1 MSSRTLARPML
12 CAVILGTSLSL
23 SAAEILDD
31 ETLDGITAGSAP
43 DALQRAPV
51 AFEIQRTTA
60 RGKRIGASGNAQ
72 VVNSL
77 DLSNFGLL
85 RLEDNAQGNL
95 RALVNTNAVNSTVQ
109 VLINLNINIDSTI
122 NSITQV
128 NSAARP
134 R

>member
-1 MSSRTLARPML
+1 MSFD
-12 CAVILGTSLSL
+12 V
-23 SAAEILDD
+23 
-31 ETLDGITAGSAP
+31 
-43 DALQRAPV
+43 QRV
-51 AFEIQRTTA
+51 TA
-60 RGKRIGASGNAQ
+60 RGKRIAASGNAQ
-72 VVNSL
+72 VVDRL

>member
-1 MSSRTLARPML
+1 MKRRICSLLVVSCGLAAMTHARASEPL
-12 CAVILGTSLSL
+12 TD
-23 SAAEILDD
+23 EQLDA
-31 ETLDGITAGSAP
+31 ITAGSA
-43 DALQRAPV
+43 AAAVRGAPV
-51 AFEIQRTTA
+51 SFEVQRVTA